1 MADSK
6 TITNTINLNTVQ
18 TQAVLCAIND
28 SLEDYFNEI
37 RRLDS
42 DAEGYKEA
50 FDSMMD
56 SYEQLAG
63 VKALIEAQAAQH

>member
-1 MADSK
+1 M
-6 TITNTINLNTVQ
+6 TTLNLNPVQ
-18 TQAVLCAIND
+18 TQVVLSAING

-37 RRLDS
+37 RNLEDNGAG
-42 DAEGYKEA
+42 DYKEV

-56 SYEQLAG
+56 AYEQLAG

>member
-1 MADSK
+1 M
-6 TITNTINLNTVQ
+6 TTLNLNPVQ
-18 TQAVLCAIND
+18 AQAVLGAING

-37 RRLDS
+37 RKLDS
-42 DAEGYKEA
+42 SAEDYKEA
-50 FDSMMD
+50 FNSMMD

>member
-1 MADSK
+1 M
-6 TITNTINLNTVQ
+6 TTLNLNPVQ
-18 TQAVLCAIND
+18 TQAVLCAING

-42 DAEGYKEA
+42 KAEGYKEA

-63 VKALIEAQAAQH
+63 VKALIEAQAAQR

>member
-1 MADSK
+1 M
-6 TITNTINLNTVQ
+6 TTLNLTPVQ
-18 TQAVLCAIND
+18 TQAVLCAING

-37 RRLDS
+37 RRLDNE
-42 DAEGYKEA
+42 AEGYKEA

-63 VKALIEAQAAQH
+63 VKAIIEAQAAQH

>member
-1 MADSK
+1 M
-6 TITNTINLNTVQ
+6 TTLNLNPVQ
-18 TQAVLCAIND
+18 IQAVLGAING

-42 DAEGYKEA
+42 EAEGYKEA

>member
-1 MADSK
+1 M
-6 TITNTINLNTVQ
+6 TTLNLNPVQ
-18 TQAVLCAIND
+18 TQAVLGAING

-42 DAEGYKEA
+42 EAEDYKEV

>member
-1 MADSK
+1 MIA
-6 TITNTINLNTVQ
+6 INLNPVQ
-18 TQAVLCAIND
+18 TQAVLSAING

-50 FDSMMD
+50 FDGMMD
-56 SYEQLAG
+56 AYEQLAG
-63 VKALIEAQAAQH
+63 VKAIIEAQAAQH

>member
-1 MADSK
+1 M
-6 TITNTINLNTVQ
+6 TTLNLNPVQ
-18 TQAVLCAIND
+18 TQAVLSAING

-50 FDSMMD
+50 FDGMMD
-56 SYEQLAG
+56 AYEQLAG
-63 VKALIEAQAAQH
+63 VKAIIDAQAAQH